1 MLILLITIVATLLIL
16 LIMIVVTLLTLLIT
30 ISVTL
35 LIIHQLLKILNL
47 GISNYKADELEAIT
61 QETKEKVSDELAH
74 EKKQDESENE
84 SIVSENTPEGS
95 RLGRDDPF
103 EFGKRNLT
111 EDSEVWD
118 HNAWDNVEWGE
129 EQVEDAMKKIEEQ
142 KSHPVADFDKNLY
155 NGNPARYWDI
165 FYKNNKEN
173 FFKNRKWLQ
182 IEFPILYNS
191 TRKNSGPVTIF
202 EIGCGAGNTF
212 FPILENNEN
221 EELTLIGAD
230 YAPKAVDL
238 VKSSDKFDPKYAK
251 ASVWDLADPTGA
263 LPEGVEP
270 HSVDIAVMIFVFSAL
285 APTEWDQAMENLHKI
300 MKPGGK
306 ILFREYSFGDM
317 AQIRFKKNRYL
328 DDNFYVRGDG
338 TRVYFFKE
346 EELREIFTKKN
357 YFTENKIAIDRRLLV
372 NRKRKLKMYRC
383 WIQAIFDVPE

>member
-1 MLILLITIVATLLIL
+1 M
-16 LIMIVVTLLTLLIT
+16 
-30 ISVTL
+30 
-35 LIIHQLLKILNL
+35 LKILNL
-47 GISNYKADELEAIT
+47 GTSNYETDELEAMT
-61 QETKEKVSDELAH
+61 QEAKDEVSDELAH
-74 EKKQDESENE
+74 EKKQEEESGNQ
-84 SIVSENTPEGS
+84 TATDGS

-129 EQVEDAMKKIEEQ
+129 EQIEDAMKKIEEQ
-142 KSHPVADFDKNLY
+142 KSHPVAEFDKNLY

-191 TRKNSGPVTIF
+191 TRKNSGSVTIF

-212 FPILENNEN
+212 FPILDNNEN

-230 YAPKAVDL
+230 YAPKAVEL
-238 VKSSDKFDPKYAK
+238 VKTSEKFDPKYAK

-285 APTEWDQAMENLHKI
+285 SPSEWDQAMENLHKI

-357 YFTENKIAIDRRLLV
+357 YFIENKIAIDRRLLV